1 MAYLGG
7 NMLELKN
14 IVKIYGKDENKVTAL
29 KGIDVTFPET
39 GIISIL
45 GASGCGK
52 TTLLNIIGG
61 LDRYSSGDLVIN
73 GVSTKEYTGADWNTY
88 RNHNVGFVFQN
99 YYLIPH
105 LNVLENVMIAL
116 NLSGLSPEKQKERA
130 ISVLKRVG
138 LENQL
143 KKKPKQLSG
152 GQAQRVAIARAI
164 ANSPKII
171 LADEPTGALDSE
183 NSEQVLN
190 LLKELSKEAAVI
202 IVTHNSELAEKYSNR
217 IIKMRDGQIINDETL
232 SCLQTEP
239 ERHEIPKQKLKQP
252 TMRLWAAFKTSIKN
266 LSHKKG
272 RTIMTSI
279 AGCLGVIS
287 ISIILA
293 LNSGFTN
300 YAETF
305 RKNSLAKYPIT
316 VNKSQSAIAD
326 IEKIVSQMDFSNFE
340 TLDAVAIM
348 DILGGA
354 ETNMEK
360 YTDEEKIYIE
370 KLLTGFG
377 ANLDDLMK
385 ENDTTEFKK
394 YIDSNF
400 QADLATVKYDYDIEP
415 YLYRTDKKST
425 PENPSYTL
433 ISPFAEHVGDN
444 LESFNTLLSIMG
456 LKLSSRDIGNV
467 KSALSNIQFWDSM
480 VDNQQVLNA
489 QYKLLAGNWPKDDPN
504 SGKFEVVIVVDEY
517 NRITDC
523 TLYALGYVDLM
534 DLLQSLLLNSKD
546 ILSKLTNTD
555 FNIAVGKELQLEYDF
570 KDFIGHEFKLL
581 LDSDYYVKNEN
592 GLYENKSEDTDFI
605 NNLMTNAPT
614 VTVSGI
620 VQLREGVDSGCI
632 NADVGY
638 TQSLVNYIINGIN
651 SSSVVT
657 EQVSA
662 YNDYLSAISTNE
674 YAQYVELLQKI
685 TSGELAI
692 ENLSDSQKLLYAEQ
706 SSICIKS
713 KIEGRSDM
721 TNESSY
727 ETLLLDLGVKD
738 IDSPEAIFFY
748 PSSLEAVD
756 QIEAYIDTYNTL
768 KESEF
773 DSGVTEKK
781 YTVEYTNKL
790 DSIMTSLNSV
800 IDTITYILVAVTCL
814 AIVVSLF
821 MVGII
826 MYISV
831 QDRTKEIGILRSIG
845 ARKTDIMNIFNTE
858 TMLLGFLSGIIGV
871 AISYA
876 LMPVA
881 NIVLSSYLGIANLV
895 QPVWWHSILIVICSV
910 ILTGISGIF
919 PAIVA
924 SKKDPVIALRSE

>member
-1 MAYLGG
+1 
-7 NMLELKN
+7 MLELKN

-61 LDRYSSGDLVIN
+61 LDRYSSGDLIIN
-73 GVSTKEYTGADWNTY
+73 GISTKEYTNADWNTY

-130 ISVLKRVG
+130 ISVLKKVG

-202 IVTHNSELAEKYSNR
+202 IVTHNGELAEKYSNR
-217 IIKMRDGQIINDETL
+217 IIKMRDGQIIDDETL
-232 SCLQTEP
+232 SDAEKNF
-239 ERHEIPKQKLKQP
+239 ERHEIPKQKSKQP
-252 TMRLWAAFKTSIKN
+252 TMGLWAAFKTSIKN

-272 RTIMTSI
+272 RTIMTSF

-316 VNKSQSAIAD
+316 VHKSQSAIAD
-326 IEKIVSQMDFSNFE
+326 IEDIVSQTDFSNFA

-348 DILGGA
+348 DILGGNK
-354 ETNMEK
+354 TDLEK

-370 KLLTGFG
+370 KLLTGVG
-377 ANLDDLMK
+377 ANLDDLMR

-394 YIDSNF
+394 YIDTNF
-400 QADLATVKYDYDIEP
+400 QSDLATVKYDYDIEP
-415 YLYRTDKKST
+415 YLYKTDKKST

-433 ISPFAEHVGDN
+433 ISPFAKHVGDN
-444 LESFNTLLSIMG
+444 LESLNTLLSILG
-456 LKLSSRDIGNV
+456 LKLSSKDIGRV
-467 KSALSNIQFWDSM
+467 ESALSNIRFWDSM
-480 VDNQQVLNA
+480 VDNQQVLDA
-489 QYKLLAGNWPKDDPN
+489 QYKLLAGNWPNDKPEE
-504 SGKFEVVIVVDEY
+504 GKFEVVIVVDEY

-546 ILSKLTNTD
+546 IISKLTNTD

-570 KDFIGHEFKLL
+570 KDFIGHEFRLL
-581 LDSDYYVKNEN
+581 LESDYYIKNAD
-592 GLYENKSEDTDFI
+592 GLYENKDGDKAFI
-605 NNLMTNAPT
+605 NSLMQNAPT

-632 NADVGY
+632 NADIGY
-638 TQSLVNYIINGIN
+638 SQSLVNYIINGIN
-651 SSSVVT
+651 SSPVVT
-657 EQVSA
+657 EQIDA
-662 YNDYLSAISTNE
+662 YNDYLTAISTPE
-674 YAQYVELLQKI
+674 YAQYTDLIKKI
-685 TSGELAI
+685 TAGEI
-692 ENLSDSQKLLYAEQ
+692 TVDSLTDAQKLLYATQ
-706 SSICIKS
+706 SAVCIKS
-713 KIEGRSDM
+713 KIAGRNDIF
-721 TNESSY
+721 NESSY
-727 ETLLLDLGVKD
+727 ETLLLDLGVKN

-748 PSSLEAVD
+748 PTSLEAVD
-756 QIEAYIDTYNTL
+756 KIEEYINSYNTL
-768 KESEF
+768 KENEYET
-773 DSGVTEKK
+773 GVTEKK
-781 YTVEYTNKL
+781 YTVEYTNEL
-790 DSIMTSLNSV
+790 DSIMNSLNSV
-800 IDTITYILVAVTCL
+800 INTITYILIAVTCL

-845 ARKTDIMNIFNTE
+845 ARQTDIMNIFNTE

-881 NIVLSSYLGIANLV
+881 NIILSSYLGIANLV
-895 QPVWWHSILIVICSV
+895 QPIWWHSLIIVVCSV
-910 ILTGISGIF
+910 VLTAASGLF
-919 PAIVA
+919 PAILA
-924 SKKDPVIALRSE
+924 AKKDPVIALRSE